1 MEEGSTIGWLR
12 LVLMGLGGGLVPCWD
27 AVLLL
32 VAASAL
38 GRLDA
43 AIPLLLAFSFG
54 LGTVLVALGVA
65 VVYTLRAGQHHFS
78 ESRWFRM
85 LPTFSATLLV
95 GLGLWLCQNALAMLG
110 GRAG

>member
-110 GRAG
+110 GQAG